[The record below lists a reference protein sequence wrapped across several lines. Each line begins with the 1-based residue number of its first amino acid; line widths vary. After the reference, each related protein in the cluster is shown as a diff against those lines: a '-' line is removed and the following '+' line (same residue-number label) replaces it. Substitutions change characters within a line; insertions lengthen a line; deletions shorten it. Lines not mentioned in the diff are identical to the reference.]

1 MKKISAMSMMMMCMC
16 EMPMRMCPAAK
27 NRVSSP

>member
-1 MKKISAMSMMMMCMC
+1 MKKFSAISMMMMCMC
-16 EMPMRMCPAAK
+16 EMPMCMCPAAK